1 MTKREP
7 LRDYTMIYNSMIRSG
22 KLDVYQKSCIS
33 NILSNEDDFKMSISS
48 LAKRIPASKSKCIKV
63 INALKELN
71 IVSVSRTKTSN
82 GDWDSNIYKINF
94 EELLKY
100 LEVVSNKD
108 NVVSNK
114 DNVVSN
120 KDNVVSNKDNSSISQ
135 TLGVVLEKDNKNT
148 NKNINKENIYNSND
162 YEEIWKTYPNKQGK
176 AKSITYIN
184 KILKSITKEELLR
197 CIDRYKKYVEEQRS
211 NGFKT
216 LAYKNGST
224 FFNTG
229 YVDYLDENYGE
240 DEIKEDNQYIEEIT
254 LDDFIGERV

>member
-1 MTKREP
+1 MNLTE
-7 LRDYTMIYNSMIRSG
+7 YEIRKKYRYSN
-22 KLDVYQKSCIS
+22 LSYVFDVYMECEYRVNLTQEDYEGLLIGEFRFDYESWSIRLGIS
-33 NILSNEDDFKMSISS
+33 KKQMERAIKELISS
-48 LAKRIPASKSKCIKV
+48 NVITQTFKGKKGVQSKYFLNRFEEKKKENKRRGKGEEKSLENTSFEGKRGDEKGIE
-63 INALKELN
+63 KEKKKEQLSQYNNLN
-71 IVSVSRTKTSN
+71 IS
-82 GDWDSNIYKINF
+82 
-94 EELLKY
+94 KY
-100 LEVVSNKD
+100 
-108 NVVSNK
+108 
-114 DNVVSN
+114 
-120 KDNVVSNKDNSSISQ
+120 
-135 TLGVVLEKDNKNT
+135 
-148 NKNINKENIYNSND
+148 IYNSND

-229 YVDYLDENYGE
+229 YVDYLDENYEE
-240 DEIKEDNQYIEEIT
+240 DESKEDNQYIEEIT